1 MLLAPSAT
9 GEMAEW
15 LKAAASK
22 AVVRSCRTGG
32 SNPPLSAT
40 SRVST
45 KKWGLFYV
53 WLLLSTLSDDAQAV
67 VVKVFEAICTAL
79 NEFHF
84 TVEAFGNTI
93 ASGEAPHA

>member
-32 SNPPLSAT
+32 SNPPLSAINFCPILLT
-40 SRVST
+40 WNYSINWGCYLYSR
-45 KKWGLFYV
+45 
-53 WLLLSTLSDDAQAV
+53 WLLVNIDGPFS
-67 VVKVFEAICTAL
+67 KY
-79 NEFHF
+79 
-84 TVEAFGNTI
+84 GRTI
-93 ASGEAPHA
+93 DLPLT